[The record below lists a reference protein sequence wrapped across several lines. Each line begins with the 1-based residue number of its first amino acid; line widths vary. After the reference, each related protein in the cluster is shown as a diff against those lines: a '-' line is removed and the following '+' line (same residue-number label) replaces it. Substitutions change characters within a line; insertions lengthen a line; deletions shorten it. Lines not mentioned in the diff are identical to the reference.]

1 MIKTTS
7 ALERLRELT
16 DSHESALAS
25 GYADHISPAMLDE
38 IIAAFEDEQRER
50 ERYDE
55 GINRRWLQRD
65 ERDAKIR
72 ALLDDE
78 NLDSEQFRDELIAL
92 LDT

>member
-1 MIKTTS
+1 MTTKTTS
-7 ALERLRELT
+7 ALERLR
-16 DSHESALAS
+16 
-25 GYADHISPAMLDE
+25 GYNSDAQDPDVAP
-38 IIAAFEDEQRER
+38 IIAAFEAEQRER

-78 NLDSEQFRDELIAL
+78 NLDSEQFRDELIAI
-92 LDT
+92 LDKYARLN